1 MIASLLVAGMFLF
14 PAGMP
19 SDVIEIYKQ
28 KQEEQIVKE
37 VYMGEYELTAYIA
50 TGNPCAD
57 GVYPQVNY
65 TVASNDP
72 SLWHKWIRIEGYG
85 DYYVHDTGGMAT
97 NVIDIFMGSYDEAI
111 QFGRR
116 KAEVYIID

>member
-1 MIASLLVAGMFLF
+1 MFKIIASVLMMVF

-19 SDVIEIYKQ
+19 SDIRRIYENKLT
-28 KQEEQIVKE
+28 KE
-37 VYMGEYELTAYIA
+37 TYMGCYELTAYTW

-57 GVYPQVNY
+57 GVYPSEGY

-72 SLWHKWIRIEGYG
+72 SLWHKWIRIDGYG
-85 DYYVHDTGGMAT
+85 EYYVHDTGGMAT
-97 NVIDIFMGSYDEAI
+97 NVIDVYVGGYSEAI

-116 KAEVYIID
+116 KADIYIIE